1 MMTFDPTAY
10 ENFKIII
17 EGSLYDADFTGD
29 IKITNRSELIDL
41 AILSR
46 SFDMQFKLPKYDGLI
61 GGIQIRASLKN
72 LADEILFH
80 NDSLAAAH
88 IDVYFQY
95 EEKDESKE
103 GMVHSLA
110 ASLQHIWGN
119 DREILTSITKHYHN
133 NAYSHHANKLIVS
146 FNRLV
151 SEEQADDLYELVEFA
166 IRSLVM
172 LSEEKNKVNL

>member
-29 IKITNRSELIDL
+29 IKIINRSELVDL
-41 AILSR
+41 AVLSR
-46 SFDMQFKLPKYDGLI
+46 KFEMQFELPDSSELI

-80 NDSLAAAH
+80 NDNLAAAH

-95 EEKDESKE
+95 KEKDESKE
-103 GMVHSLA
+103 ATAHSLA
-110 ASLQHIWGN
+110 EALQHIWGSE
-119 DREILTSITKHYHN
+119 REILTSITKHYRQHVFDHFV
-133 NAYSHHANKLIVS
+133 SKLTVS
-146 FNRLV
+146 FNRPV
-151 SEEQADDLYELVEFA
+151 REEQADDLYELVEFA
-166 IRSLVM
+166 VQSLKK
-172 LSEEKNKVNL
+172 LNEEKRKM

>member
-29 IKITNRSELIDL
+29 IKIINRSELVDL
-41 AILSR
+41 AVLSR
-46 SFDMQFKLPKYDGLI
+46 SFEMQFKLPDYAGLI

-95 EEKDESKE
+95 DEKDESKE
-103 GMVHSLA
+103 EMVHSLA
-110 ASLQHIWGN
+110 SVLRHIWGSE
-119 DREILTSITKHYHN
+119 REILTSVTKHYHN
-133 NAYSHHANKLIVS
+133 NAYSHHVNKIVVS

-151 SEEQADDLYELVEFA
+151 TEEQADDLYELVEFA
-166 IRSLVM
+166 IRSLIK
-172 LSEEKNKVNL
+172 LSEEKRNM

>member
-29 IKITNRSELIDL
+29 IKIINRSELVDL
-41 AILSR
+41 AVLSR
-46 SFDMQFKLPKYDGLI
+46 SFEMQFKLPEYDGLI

-72 LADEILFH
+72 LSDEILFH

-110 ASLQHIWGN
+110 AALQRIWGSE
-119 DREILTSITKHYHN
+119 REIITSVTKHFYN
-133 NAYSHHANKLIVS
+133 NVYSHHANKMVVS

-151 SEEQADDLYELVEFA
+151 TEEQADDLYELVDFS
-166 IRSLVM
+166 IRSLII
-172 LSEEKNKVNL
+172 LSEEKNKM

>member
-29 IKITNRSELIDL
+29 IKIINRSELVDL
-41 AILSR
+41 AVLSR
-46 SFDMQFKLPKYDGLI
+46 SFEMQFKLPNYDGLI

-72 LADEILFH
+72 LADEILYH

-95 EEKDESKE
+95 DEKDENKE
-103 GMVHSLA
+103 GMAHSLA
-110 ASLQHIWGN
+110 AALQHIWGSE
-119 DREILTSITKHYHN
+119 REILTSITKYYHN
-133 NAYSHHANKLIVS
+133 NAYSHLVNKIIVS

-151 SEEQADDLYELVEFA
+151 TEEQADDLYELVAFA
-166 IRSLVM
+166 IESLVK
-172 LSEEKNKVNL
+172 LCEEKRKM